1 MFFRLSG
8 QGRDTAIEGLI
19 LVLQCCIVFLR
30 TVVTVCIVVIDLF
43 YKKLRKIPKFSLTSS
58 QVLSF
63 LKFVLCSVIRVPEM
77 DHEDPSSLCITMC

>member
-43 YKKLRKIPKFSLTSS
+43 YKKLRKIPKFSLSSS

-63 LKFVLCSVIRVPEM
+63 LKFVL
-77 DHEDPSSLCITMC
+77 